1 MIKTLSLNLKE
12 TGVIQNAYDIS
23 YTKEENQI
31 WLASFSLP
39 LNDPKASLLK
49 QLEYVHIYDDESDEE
64 VGLFRIMDI
73 EEHFSIDSRRITVD
87 CMHVIHTLADSVI
100 DGYYQKDNLTT
111 VENITELLKLQN
123 NKDWVLGQCDFR
135 RFFSYSWENENGLL
149 NALYSIPK
157 PFDEAYTFIPDTSSY
172 PWKINLVRPETVA
185 TCRIRETHNLKGLTV
200 TRNPKEMVN
209 RIHAKGIG
217 EGVNSLTFSTI
228 NGGKNYVQNDAA
240 IAARG
245 GRIISYQWV
254 DRRFT
259 DKDSLLASA
268 KSLLDKWSKPIIT
281 WKVSA
286 IDLNKIHIKQTGKKL
301 EIDNLK
307 LGKVVQ
313 LDTKKYGKQELRI
326 VKVTKKDIT
335 GSPWDITLEIGNVG
349 QTLQGTLADSDRQ
362 NEINTNYANGATN
375 LFLLKESD
383 NADSTHPVKLW
394 FNLDDDVAMINQV
407 RLDVETAAFRG
418 YTKAV
423 KGGGAMVGSTS
434 AGGYYGS
441 STEGGGGSVQ
451 GGTSA
456 AGGSAQVGTT
466 SSAGGDHRHTVAQ
479 FVETTEPNISVGAP
493 RIYKSYGSNAYFII
507 PSAAMAGDLVTAD
520 SSGNHSHTVNVNIPS
535 HSHSFSVNIPTHS
548 HNFSV
553 PAHTHQITLPDHT
566 HDIEFGIFEHTDRAT
581 RLTVK
586 VDGINTTLTST
597 TIDFVNIIP
606 FLRKDT
612 NGLVSKGKHTIEILP
627 DKLARISAQ
636 ITCRVFIRSQVGG
649 EF

>member
-1 MIKTLSLNLKE
+1 MIKTIDLNNNPI
-12 TGVIQNAYDIS
+12 GVLQNAYNIS
-23 YTKEENQI
+23 YEKEENQI

-39 LNDPKASLLK
+39 LDDPKAYLVK
-49 QLEYVHIYDDESDEE
+49 QLEYVHIHDDASDED
-64 VGLFRIMDI
+64 VGLYRVMDI

-87 CMHVIHTLADSVI
+87 CMHVIHTLSDSVI

-111 VENITELLKLQN
+111 IENINELLKLQN
-123 NKDWVLGQCDFR
+123 NKDWKLGQCDFR

-157 PFDEAYTFIPDTSSY
+157 PFNEAYTFVPDTSSY
-172 PWKINLVRPETVA
+172 PWTINLIKPETKA
-185 TCRIRETHNLKGLTV
+185 TCRIKETHNLKGLTV
-200 TRNPKEMVN
+200 TKNPKEMVN

-217 EGVNSLTFSTI
+217 EGVNSLTFKTI

-245 GRIISYQWV
+245 GRIISYEWV

-259 DKDSLLASA
+259 DKASLLASA
-268 KSLLDKWSKPIIT
+268 KSLLDKWSRPIIT
-281 WKVSA
+281 WKISA

-326 VKVTKKDIT
+326 VKVSKSDIT
-335 GSPWDITLEIGNVG
+335 GSPWDIQLEIGNVG

-375 LFLLKESD
+375 LFLVKESD
-383 NADSTHPVKLW
+383 NADSSHPVKLW

-407 RLDVETAAFRG
+407 RLDVETDSFRG

-441 STEGGGGSVQ
+441 STQGGGGSVQ

-456 AGGSAQVGTT
+456 AGGAAQVGTT
-466 SSAGGDHRHTVAQ
+466 SSASGDVRIKLFDV
-479 FVETTEPNISVGAP
+479 VEGPVPPYTESVL
-493 RIYKSYGSNAYFII
+493 R
-507 PSAAMAGDLVTAD
+507 AD
-520 SSGNHSHTVNVNIPS
+520 SNWTMYAKTNATGAMYSNGTTGPHSHAVNVNIPS
-535 HSHSFSVNIPTHS
+535 HSHSFNVNIPSHS
-548 HNFSV
+548 HSFSV
-553 PAHTHQITLPDHT
+553 PAHTHQITLPDHP
-566 HDIEFGIFEHTDRAT
+566 HDIEFGIFEHSDRAS
-581 RLTVK
+581 RLTIK
-586 VDGINTTLTST
+586 VDGTNTSLTST
-597 TIDFVNIIP
+597 NLDFVDIIP
-606 FLRKDT
+606 FLRKNTD
-612 NGLVSKGKHTIEILP
+612 GLVSKGKHTIEILP

>member
-1 MIKTLSLNLKE
+1 MIKTVDSNLSK
-12 TGVIQNAYDIS
+12 TGVLHNAYNIS
-23 YTKEENQI
+23 YIKEENQI

-73 EEHFSIDSRRITVD
+73 EEHFSIDSRRISAD

-111 VENITELLKLQN
+111 IENITELLKLQN

-259 DKDSLLASA
+259 DKASLLASA

-466 SSAGGDHRHTVAQ
+466 SSAGGDHRHRMFSGLASGPINFGEYMYQAMGQTAVALQ
-479 FVETTEPNISVGAP
+479 VNQNAVPSEIWTEG
-493 RIYKSYGSNAYFII
+493 
-507 PSAAMAGDLVTAD
+507 
-520 SSGNHSHTVNVNIPS
+520 SSGSHNHTVNVNIPS

-586 VDGINTTLTST
+586 VDGVNTTLTAT